1 MSTGQQSSWTD
12 TKSILIDRISRVLS
26 ETNKGEILKNI
37 EKVHIV
43 HSKGAS
49 LNGSPPYL
57 VVKMVNWEFS
67 EKVKSA
73 FIQGNQN
80 SRSQV
85 FVS

>member
-12 TKSILIDRISRVLS
+12 TKSVLIDRISRVLS
-26 ETNKGEILKNI
+26 ETTKVKILKNI
-37 EKVHIV
+37 ERV

-49 LNGSPPYL
+49 L
-57 VVKMVNWEFS
+57 NWEFS

-73 FIQGNQN
+73 SIQGNQN

>member
-12 TKSILIDRISRVLS
+12 TKSVLIDRISRVLS
-26 ETNKGEILKNI
+26 ETTKVKILKII
-37 EKVHIV
+37 ERV

-49 LNGSPPYL
+49 L
-57 VVKMVNWEFS
+57 NWEFS

-73 FIQGNQN
+73 SIQGNQN